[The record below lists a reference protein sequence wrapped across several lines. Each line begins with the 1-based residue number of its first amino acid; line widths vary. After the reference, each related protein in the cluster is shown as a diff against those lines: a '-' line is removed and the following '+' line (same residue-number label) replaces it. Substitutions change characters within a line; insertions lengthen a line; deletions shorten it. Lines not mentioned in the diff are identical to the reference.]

1 MGMMDSKVTPEM
13 LDEMLHQR
21 TLDTSSAQLCIA
33 IPELAVF
40 LGIESYT
47 VAMPTLLTDLYD
59 CPTYRHGGGTLIR
72 GECIQRNVWVSVLS
86 ASTPIWLLKSVN
98 PRVVEG
104 GFTSRCLFIVSNT
117 PKRSIPWP
125 DPDVVDLVPQL
136 QDRLRAIRDRAE
148 KQQGI
153 TLSRDALDHFSKW
166 YGNRMHAVDPFLQS
180 FEAREDAHV
189 LRVAALLS
197 ANDSTWFI
205 NEDHIDTAIQL
216 VDDVKQSSGHIFEN
230 AESATKLAM
239 GLDIIRAMLI
249 STGMDP
255 IPRHKL
261 FLKARIRLDQ
271 IEFSSLLEV
280 LHEVGAIQR
289 FTVAPDGRGRPTEYI
304 RGTNL
309 LLSTGLGETVLERF
323 N

>member
-1 MGMMDSKVTPEM
+1 MTCSTIEHMDTG
-13 LDEMLHQR
+13 
-21 TLDTSSAQLCIA
+21 SAQLCIA

-40 LGIESYT
+40 LGIEAYT
-47 VAMPTLLTDLYD
+47 WQCQHCLLTSTTV
-59 CPTYRHGGGTLIR
+59 PPIATEVGRS
-72 GECIQRNVWVSVLS
+72 SVVS
-86 ASTPIWLLKSVN
+86 ASNATCGCLSLVQALLSGYSRPSI

-205 NEDHIDTAIQL
+205 SEYHIDTAIQL